1 MVLTNG
7 KLGMLT
13 VMPRQTTAVKPQ
25 PTKSRGVVKTEPRVV
40 KARLELATDLE
51 LRSVG
56 RRLGRMQQDREQIN
70 VRVPTQLKRLAVSK
84 AALSGLSI
92 SDLIEELLVQ
102 YVQDS

>member
-1 MVLTNG
+1 
-7 KLGMLT
+7 
-13 VMPRQTTAVKPQ
+13 MPRRNTPVPTQSTKPRGTVKSE
-25 PTKSRGVVKTEPRVV
+25 TRVV
-40 KARLELATDLE
+40 KARLELLTDLE

>member
-1 MVLTNG
+1 
-7 KLGMLT
+7 
-13 VMPRQTTAVKPQ
+13 MPRRTTTINPQ
-25 PTKSRGVVKTEPRVV
+25 STESRVSVRTDTRVV

-56 RRLGRMQQDREQIN
+56 RRSGRMQQDREQIN

-92 SDLIEELLVQ
+92 SDLIEDLLVR
-102 YVQDS
+102 YVQES